1 MSQPSG
7 GAAAPRPMVAANW
20 KMNGLRRDGRDLAR
34 ALARLKG
41 AAGEPAC
48 DFVVCPPAALLFEL
62 RDDLLGA
69 GMALGGQDCHA
80 EAKGAHTGDI
90 SAELLGDCGCEY
102 VILGHS
108 ERRANHG
115 ETSAMVSA
123 KVAAAERLFS
133 RYGAWAILV
142 AAFTPLPYKVFAIL
156 AGILDMDR
164 RRFVVA
170 SLIGR
175 GARFF
180 LLGGL
185 IFVYGDSIEG
195 FTDRNFTQLTI
206 ALGVGS
212 VVVVGLGALY
222 AHRRRARNAVS

>member
-1 MSQPSG
+1 MASVA
-7 GAAAPRPMVAANW
+7 GAVVGHYLGKRFGRPLLYRIAPEDRV
-20 KMNGLRRDGRDLAR
+20 LAVE
-34 ALARLKG
+34 K
-41 AAGEPAC
+41 
-48 DFVVCPPAALLFEL
+48 LF
-62 RDDLLGA
+62 
-69 GMALGGQDCHA
+69 Q
-80 EAKGAHTGDI
+80 K
-90 SAELLGDCGCEY
+90 
-102 VILGHS
+102 
-108 ERRANHG
+108 
-115 ETSAMVSA
+115 
-123 KVAAAERLFS
+123 
-133 RYGAWAILV
+133 YGAWAILV

-156 AGILDMDR
+156 AGILDMNR

-222 AHRRRARNAVS
+222 AHRRRARNAAS

>member
-1 MSQPSG
+1 M
-7 GAAAPRPMVAANW
+7 
-20 KMNGLRRDGRDLAR
+20 LELLHDLSDWVVGFADSDWAVL
-34 ALARLKG
+34 ALALASFSESIFFPIPPDPLLIGVGILQPENALWLAAVVTLASVAG
-41 AAGEPAC
+41 A
-48 DFVVCPPAALLFEL
+48 VVGHYLGKRFGRPLLY
-62 RDDLLGA
+62 RIAPDDRVLA
-69 GMALGGQDCHA
+69 V
-80 EAKGAHTGDI
+80 EK
-90 SAELLGDCGCEY
+90 
-102 VILGHS
+102 
-108 ERRANHG
+108 
-115 ETSAMVSA
+115 
-123 KVAAAERLFS
+123 LFQ

-156 AGILDMDR
+156 AGIFDMDR

-195 FTDRNFTQLTI
+195 FIDRNFTQLTI

-212 VVVVGLGALY
+212 VVVVGLAALY
-222 AHRRRARNAVS
+222 AQRRRARNAAG